1 MIFLAGFPVLN
12 PSFGL
17 FFWTTIIFL
26 LVWLFLSH
34 FFKTI
39 AQALEDREN
48 FIEGSLSKAKEADA
62 ALKGLEDEKKAMMK
76 VAEQKSLEIIREA
89 EAIKK
94 TKIAQGEALGKER
107 EKNILEAAE
116 QDKLNRLKEM
126 EINIQNQIG
135 KSSIEIAKKLL
146 QRELE
151 GNHEAYVKAQIT
163 ELKGQELV
171 A

>member
-17 FFWTTIIFL
+17 IFWTTIIFL
-26 LVWLFLSH
+26 LVWLFLSR

-62 ALKGLEDEKKAMMK
+62 ALQGLEEEKQAMMK
-76 VAEQKSLEIIREA
+76 IAEQKSLEIIREA

-94 TKIAQGEALGKER
+94 
-107 EKNILEAAE
+107 N
-116 QDKLNRLKEM
+116 
-126 EINIQNQIG
+126 
-135 KSSIEIAKKLL
+135 
-146 QRELE
+146 
-151 GNHEAYVKAQIT
+151 
-163 ELKGQELV
+163 
-171 A
+171 